1 MSTIYH
7 SAFTYLKRLMQFYM
21 ECNQASINLEI
32 LPVEGLWASEK
43 KKKKVVSFLSLK
55 DFLSNT

>member
-1 MSTIYH
+1 
-7 SAFTYLKRLMQFYM
+7 MQFYM

-43 KKKKVVSFLSLK
+43 KKKVVSFLSLK

>member
-1 MSTIYH
+1 
-7 SAFTYLKRLMQFYM
+7 MQFYM

-43 KKKKVVSFLSLK
+43 KKKSSFFFISER
-55 DFLSNT
+55 FSF

>member
-1 MSTIYH
+1 
-7 SAFTYLKRLMQFYM
+7 MQFYM

-43 KKKKVVSFLSLK
+43 KKKKSSFFFISER
-55 DFLSNT
+55 FSF

>member
-43 KKKKVVSFLSLK
+43 KKVVSFLSLK

>member
-1 MSTIYH
+1 
-7 SAFTYLKRLMQFYM
+7 MQFYM

-43 KKKKVVSFLSLK
+43 KKVVSFLSLK